1 MTGLSQ
7 SVVHIFFYDDDFFQC
22 VRIYIFTTT
31 RGQRGTFATTKNVVS
46 SVSRILASLFF
57 WGRIGPESGII
68 WSGNGRVLCIYSAV
82 HNRAERNNKKKLSS
96 KSLSSPV
103 LCLVPQC
110 RRSADKYPSSYIRLM
125 DDIIPG
131 FFFFFPLCCLYI
143 SHPLCRFSFLFSFS
157 THNSHPNDCRE
168 NNVSLTSR

>member
-1 MTGLSQ
+1 MM
-7 SVVHIFFYDDDFFQC
+7 IFSS

-82 HNRAERNNKKKLSS
+82 HNRAERNNKKKT
-96 KSLSSPV
+96 
-103 LCLVPQC
+103 
-110 RRSADKYPSSYIRLM
+110 SYILQKFVVSCFVF
-125 DDIIPG
+125 G
-131 FFFFFPLCCLYI
+131 
-143 SHPLCRFSFLFSFS
+143 S
-157 THNSHPNDCRE
+157 T
-168 NNVSLTSR
+168 V

>member
-1 MTGLSQ
+1 M
-7 SVVHIFFYDDDFFQC
+7 
-22 VRIYIFTTT
+22 RIYIFTTT

-131 FFFFFPLCCLYI
+131 FFSSSFHCVVYTYPTPCVV
-143 SHPLCRFSFLFSFS
+143 FLFFLSFS

>member
-1 MTGLSQ
+1 MGQNLELYGAETDAYY
-7 SVVHIFFYDDDFFQC
+7 V
-22 VRIYIFTTT
+22 YIPPCTI
-31 RGQRGTFATTKNVVS
+31 GQR
-46 SVSRILASLFF
+46 
-57 WGRIGPESGII
+57 EII
-68 WSGNGRVLCIYSAV
+68 
-82 HNRAERNNKKKLSS
+82 KKKLSS

-143 SHPLCRFSFLFSFS
+143 SHPLCRFSFFSFLFYTQFPS
-157 THNSHPNDCRE
+157 KRLSREQCFPNQSVMESSLVAAIFFFSRSRGIGTKQFGHPTDAH
-168 NNVSLTSR
+168 LKLPAYT